1 MPKHYAFAMP
11 GKIGDLLYIL
21 PLIHKVCERDDAVA
35 DVFTSEICRPVERLF
50 RYQKHINDFIIPKSY
65 VIRDLGQGVQPWHME
80 VEGDYDAIYQLG
92 YQHFPSGPLHQYA
105 ALVAGEAPVED
116 PKYDFPDIKYFD
128 EPYIVVGHCSNRSS
142 SEMAANYRYFVDRSP
157 IKTVQTGV
165 PEDWVGG
172 PSENMT
178 GLDLLETLSLIS
190 RAKAFIGFYSGLL
203 VLANGFPGLLKVVT
217 MWPGVGEQHGLHIPV
232 TIDLYPATGPSI
244 LKTITDNL

>member
-1 MPKHYAFAMP
+1 MP
-11 GKIGDLLYIL
+11 GKIGDLLYVL
-21 PLIHKVCERDDAVA
+21 PTAKKLHEQDGASIDIC
-35 DVFTSEICRPVERLF
+35 TSEVCRPVERLIK
-50 RYQKHINDFIIPKSY
+50 YQHYINEVHISKKY
-65 VIRDLGQGVQPWHME
+65 VLRDLGQGCQPWYMDPPDNQE
-80 VEGDYDAIYQLG
+80 YDKVYQLG
-92 YQHFPSGPLHQYA
+92 YQHFPYGPLHQYA
-105 ALVAGEAPVED
+105 ASMAGVFPVANPQ
-116 PKYDFPDIKYFD
+116 YDFPDIKYFD

-157 IKTVQTGV
+157 IKTVQTGA

-178 GLDLLETLSLIS
+178 GLDFLETLSLIS

-217 MWPGVGEQHGLHIPV
+217 MWPGVGEQHSLHIPV

-244 LKTITDNL
+244 LQTITDNL